1 MLDERSELT
10 RTFAKAASGHTRE
23 AVINAGGNMVINALR
38 QSHARLEE
46 AERELDDLVERM
58 RAALRE
64 NHYTAGGD
72 RRVTNII
79 VPPLRELLH
88 HP

>member
-10 RTFAKAASGHTRE
+10 RAFAKLAHNHQRD
-23 AVINAGGNMVINALR
+23 AVINAGGNMVINAIR
-38 QSHARLEE
+38 QSHGDLVS
-46 AERELDDLVERM
+46 AEREFDDLVERM

-64 NHYTAGGD
+64 NHYDSNGL

-79 VPPLRELLH
+79 IPPLGELLRH
-88 HP
+88 